1 MIKITKLKKIKET
14 DKKNIV
20 SYLTN
25 TFPNI
30 YCTHLSDKKIIKL
43 YDKEQNNYNNTD
55 EPNGLY
61 YSLKFERFLEGQYLS
76 KYMYGIKF
84 NNKKIYTNIHNP
96 NKNLILQ
103 INTLIDED
111 QYVQKYGKNIYL
123 DKLKYKNGKNI
134 IYKEKYVVKTFDYK
148 KLAND
153 FAGIEFRNKRDSK
166 YMIGY
171 YTKEN
176 YGVIWNVSIIKELI
190 LMLQSYQY
198 F

>member
-1 MIKITKLKKIKET
+1 MIKITKLKKFKKTE
-14 DKKNIV
+14 KKNIV
-20 SYLTN
+20 SYLKN

-30 YCTHLSDKKIIKL
+30 YYTHLSPKKIIKL
-43 YDKEQNNYNNTD
+43 YDKEQYNYDNTD
-55 EPNGLY
+55 EPRGLY
-61 YSLKFERFLEGQYLS
+61 YSLKFQRFLEGQYDY

-84 NNKKIYTNIHNP
+84 NKKKIYTNIVNP

-103 INTLIDED
+103 INTSMDED

-123 DKLKYKNGKNI
+123 DKIPYKIGKNI
-134 IYKEKYVVKTFDYK
+134 IYKEAYIVKTFDYK

-153 FAGIEFRNKRDSK
+153 FAGIEFRNKRHSK
-166 YMIGY
+166 YVIGY
-171 YTKEN
+171 YVTEN

-190 LMLQSYQY
+190 LMLQSYQR